1 MLSMELY
8 EQAQKRF
15 QSNPLRLELLEYI
28 WKYAQGFDFSDKKV
42 LQMPMPTHEV
52 SIGEKEN
59 GIRIAIHTE
68 TIPFGHDL
76 IRTVASA
83 LTLYPVS
90 IQNKELLQLKLMSPE
105 MQKSL
110 KRKSTKKSDRKRK
123 KTKR

>member
-15 QSNPLRLELLEYI
+15 QSHPLRLELLNYI
-28 WKYAQGFDFSDKKV
+28 WGYAKDFDFLNGKV
-42 LQMPMPTHEV
+42 LKMPMPTHEV

-59 GIRIAIHTE
+59 GIRVGIHTE
-68 TIPFGHDL
+68 VLPFGHDL

-83 LTLYPVS
+83 LVLYPVS

-110 KRKSTKKSDRKRK
+110 ERKNTKKRDRKRR